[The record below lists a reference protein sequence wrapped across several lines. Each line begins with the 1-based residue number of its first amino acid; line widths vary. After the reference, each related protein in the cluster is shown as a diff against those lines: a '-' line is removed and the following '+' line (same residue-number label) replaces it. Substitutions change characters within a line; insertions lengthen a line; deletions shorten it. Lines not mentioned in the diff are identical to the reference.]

1 MSRFGF
7 IIFEHAQLPIF
18 KYAHFFYYLDIDL
31 ILYSIYF
38 RSAFFFFCGDERGK
52 IKAAHPSWTVADIAK
67 DLGKRWEGVTDRSQY
82 EKRAQEDK
90 KRYAAVSTMSPD
102 NRP

>member
-1 MSRFGF
+1 MVEGTFRNYPFLSML
-7 IIFEHAQLPIF
+7 I
-18 KYAHFFYYLDIDL
+18 FFYYLDIDL
-31 ILYSIYF
+31 ILYFIYF

-90 KRYAAVSTMSPD
+90 KRYAAVSKMGIDPD
-102 NRP
+102 KEIL